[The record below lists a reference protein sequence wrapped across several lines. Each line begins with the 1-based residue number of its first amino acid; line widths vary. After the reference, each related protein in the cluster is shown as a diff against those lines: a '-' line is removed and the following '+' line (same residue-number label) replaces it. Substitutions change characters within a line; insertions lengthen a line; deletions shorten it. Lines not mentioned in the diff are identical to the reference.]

1 MDTLDVVV
9 VGAGVIGLAVARAL
23 ALAGREVVVLE
34 RNSRI
39 GEETSSRNSEVI
51 HAGIYYPKDSLKAV
65 LCVRGKQLLYAYC
78 EEKSIPHRRCGK
90 LIVALADEQ
99 AGQLDSIRTRAL
111 ANRVRDV
118 QMLSAAEAAALEP
131 GVRCTAALFSPSTG
145 IVDSHSLMLA
155 LQGDL
160 EAAGGSVGFL
170 SELTEGCRDSGRFR
184 LRVNAAGT
192 VTEVGARC
200 LINAAGLDASRIA
213 RRISG
218 LDPRHVP
225 DTRFAKGNY
234 FVYRAKHPFRHLVY
248 PLPEPGGL
256 GIHVTLDLGGQARFG
271 PDVEWVDEPEYGV
284 DGERAGRFFE
294 AIRGYW
300 PDVRLRAL
308 APGYAGVRPKL
319 VGPGDPPGDFLI
331 HGPEVHGLP
340 GLVNLFGIESPGL
353 TASLAIAERVCARLA
368 VTDRIG

>member
-1 MDTLDVVV
+1 MN
-9 VGAGVIGLAVARAL
+9 R
-23 ALAGREVVVLE
+23 
-34 RNSRI
+34 
-39 GEETSSRNSEVI
+39 
-51 HAGIYYPKDSLKAV
+51 
-65 LCVRGKQLLYAYC
+65 
-78 EEKSIPHRRCGK
+78 
-90 LIVALADEQ
+90 

-118 QMLSAAEAAALEP
+118 EILSAAEVAALEP
-131 GVRCTAALFSPSTG
+131 AVRCTAGLFSPSTG

-160 EAAGGSVGFL
+160 EAAGSSVGFL
-170 SELTEGCRDSGRFR
+170 SELTEGRRDGGRFR

-200 LINAAGLDASRIA
+200 LINAAGLNASRIA
-213 RRISG
+213 RRITG

-248 PLPEPGGL
+248 PLPEPDGL

-284 DGERAGRFFE
+284 DGARAGRFFQ

-308 APGYAGVRPKL
+308 APGYARGAAQARRARR
-319 VGPGDPPGDFLI
+319 
-331 HGPEVHGLP
+331 
-340 GLVNLFGIESPGL
+340 SPGGFSDPRARGPRPARTGEPLRHRITGTHRFTGDCRTRLRPAGSQGPDRL
-353 TASLAIAERVCARLA
+353 TARLRRITARRMLPA
-368 VTDRIG
+368 NRTAGPLETRHRPMTPPPQHAPGMHG